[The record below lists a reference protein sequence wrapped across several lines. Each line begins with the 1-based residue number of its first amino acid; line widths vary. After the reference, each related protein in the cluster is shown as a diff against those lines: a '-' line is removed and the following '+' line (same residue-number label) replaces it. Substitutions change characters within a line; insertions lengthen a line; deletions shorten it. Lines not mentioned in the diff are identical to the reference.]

1 MHYLPVAIVTGATRG
16 IGKAICQ
23 KLFQKGLSCIILGST
38 KESIE
43 RTAIDRG
50 QLQSGLS
57 YQRQCAIAI
66 DFKKWPHWLDYESY
80 DGIEYFKDRPPLKQ
94 KYSTLFDPC
103 NKWSNNERRYY
114 VNLLINCAGLTQE
127 SLSVRTT
134 ASQIQDIMNVNFM
147 SPVTMTN
154 ICIKYMMKSQRRW
167 PELSG
172 QSARPTI
179 VNISSILHSGKMKV
193 PGTSVYS
200 ASKAAVSRFT
210 EVLAAE
216 MEPRNIRCFT
226 ISPGLVKGTDM
237 IQNLPVEAKEMLERT
252 IGASGTSAPAEIA
265 EEVWSLYSRT
275 ALET

>member
-1 MHYLPVAIVTGATRG
+1 MYYLPVAIITGATRG

-23 KLFQKGLSCIILGST
+23 KLFQKGLSCIMLGST

-43 RTAIDRG
+43 RTAIDRD

-172 QSARPTI
+172 
-179 VNISSILHSGKMKV
+179 
-193 PGTSVYS
+193 
-200 ASKAAVSRFT
+200 
-210 EVLAAE
+210 
-216 MEPRNIRCFT
+216 
-226 ISPGLVKGTDM
+226 
-237 IQNLPVEAKEMLERT
+237 
-252 IGASGTSAPAEIA
+252 
-265 EEVWSLYSRT
+265 
-275 ALET
+275 